1 MKVALDISPTKTGH
15 KVRGVGIYTENLENA
30 LKKYAKDVDLEVIE
44 NKSQIKIGLDLV
56 HFPYFDPFILSLSQ
70 KKGIKTLVTV
80 HDLIPLVFPKKFP
93 PGVKGKIKWL
103 LQKRKLSKVDAIITD
118 SESSKKDILKLVN
131 FPPEKI
137 SVVYLAADDV
147 FKKITDEKLLSEIR
161 QKYSLPEKFI
171 LYVGDATWNKNL
183 LNLVRAIMRT
193 KIKAVLVGKAIA
205 SGSTVVNEWTK
216 ELMEVQRIT
225 KGNDQF
231 VELGFVPTE
240 DLVSLYS
247 LCSVFVFPSRYEGF
261 GLPLLEAAS
270 CGASIITSKTGSI
283 PEVIGDAAEF
293 VDPESIEDITSK
305 IEKVL
310 GNEELRNNLSKKALL
325 RSKQFSWE
333 KTALNTAKIYKKVI
347 DEE

>member
-118 SESSKKDILKLVN
+118 SESSKKDILKIMK
-131 FPPEKI
+131 FPSERI
-137 SVVYLAADDV
+137 DVVYLAADEA
-147 FKKITDEKLLSEIR
+147 FKKITDESLLS
-161 QKYSLPEKFI
+161 QVKKKYFLPLNFV

-183 LNLVRAIMRT
+183 LNLVKAIEKT
-193 KIKAVLVGKAIA
+193 KTKAVLVGKAITSDNA
-205 SGSTVVNEWTK
+205 VTNEWTK
-216 ELMEVQRIT
+216 ELMEVQQII
-225 KGNDQF
+225 KESDQF
-231 VELGFVPTE
+231 IKLGFVPTE
-240 DLVSLYS
+240 DLVSLYN
-247 LCSVFVFPSRYEGF
+247 LCSVFAFPSRYEGF

-270 CGASIITSKTGSI
+270 CGAPIITSKKGSI

-293 VDPESIEDITSK
+293 VDPESIEDIRSA
-305 IEKVL
+305 IEKVV
-310 GNEELRNNLSKKALL
+310 GNEELRGDLSKKSFE
-325 RSKQFSWE
+325 RSKQFSWK
-333 KTALNTAKIYKKVI
+333 KTAIETAKVYKKVI
-347 DEE
+347 NEK